1 MEIVVENGQVSEP
14 GNSVAAQADQ
24 RFISPVQG
32 DERNLGGILVQS
44 GRLKKEDALRVSHFQ
59 QKKGL
64 RFGDAAVKLGVVSE
78 VDVQFALAR
87 QFDFHVLK
95 RGDDSGVSE
104 HVVAAYEP
112 TTPRA
117 EALRALRSQLLL
129 RWFDARPE
137 PRQALAIV
145 GADRG
150 VGRSWLAANLAV
162 VFSQLGKNTLLIDAD
177 LRHPCQHELFGFSNR
192 YGVAE
197 VLSGRATLI
206 AALQTKAVLRD
217 LVVLTAGAMPPNPQD
232 MLTRGEFGELLQ
244 ALKSTFEVILIDT
257 PAADDC
263 ADGQVVATHASGA
276 LLVARCGLSRSIAL
290 QGLSQ
295 LLRETRV
302 QVVGSV
308 LNGP

>member
-1 MEIVVENGQVSEP
+1 VDNGQVTDTTDAL
-14 GNSVAAQADQ
+14 AAPADQ
-24 RFISPVQG
+24 HFISPVQG

-44 GRLKKEDALRVSHFQ
+44 GRLKKEDALRVSRFQ

-87 QFDFHVLK
+87 QFDFHMLK

-129 RWFDARPE
+129 RWFDAP
-137 PRQALAIV
+137 PQPHQALAIV
-145 GADRG
+145 GTDRG
-150 VGRSWLAANLAV
+150 VGRSWVSANLAV
-162 VFSQLGKNTLLIDAD
+162 VFSQLGRNTLLIDAD
-177 LRHPCQHELFGFSNR
+177 LRHPCQHQLFGFTNR

-206 AALQTKAVLRD
+206 AALQSKPVLRD

-244 ALKSTFEVILIDT
+244 ALKSTFDVILIDT
-257 PAADDC
+257 PSAGEC
-263 ADGQVVATHASGA
+263 ADGQVIAMQAGGA
-276 LLVARCGLSRSIAL
+276 LLIARRDLSRAVAL
-290 QGLSQ
+290 QSYAHV
-295 LLRETRV
+295 LRETRV
-302 QVVGSV
+302 QLVGSV

>member
-1 MEIVVENGQVSEP
+1 VDNGQVTDTTDALS
-14 GNSVAAQADQ
+14 AAADQ
-24 RFISPVQG
+24 HFISPVQG

-87 QFDFHVLK
+87 QFDFHMLK

-129 RWFDARPE
+129 RWFDAP
-137 PRQALAIV
+137 PQPHQALAIV
-145 GADRG
+145 GTDRG
-150 VGRSWLAANLAV
+150 VGRSWLSANLAV
-162 VFSQLGKNTLLIDAD
+162 VFSQLGRNTLLIDAD
-177 LRHPCQHELFGFSNR
+177 LRHPCQHQLFGFGNR

-206 AALQTKAVLRD
+206 AALQSKPVLRD

-244 ALKSTFEVILIDT
+244 ALKSTFDVILIDT
-257 PAADDC
+257 PSAGEC
-263 ADGQVVATHASGA
+263 ADGQVIATQAGGA
-276 LLVARCGLSRSIAL
+276 LLIARRDLSRAVAL
-290 QGLSQ
+290 QSYAHV
-295 LLRETRV
+295 LRETRV
-302 QVVGSV
+302 QLVGSV